1 MRPNVV
7 AALGRR
13 MPLVVGWLI
22 LAAGAA
28 VQVSDPPFRT
38 VLRDIAFDTYQ
49 RWLPRTD
56 PPAPVRIVDIDDE
69 SLAREGQWP
78 WPRAKVAVLLNRL
91 RDAGAA
97 SVAFDVMFAEPDR
110 TAPERVLRDWN
121 APPEVAALVRH
132 IPDPDGVFAES
143 IAGGGAVTG
152 FALTQDGRAVHPPAV
167 KPRFVIGGDD
177 PRPFLPP
184 FTGAVVPLTPFEAAA
199 SGNGAI
205 NPALDHDG
213 VVRRVPLIVRFR
225 NQILPGLA
233 AEALRVALGAP
244 NLVVNSSGAPGEYR
258 AGFKTG
264 VNGVR
269 IGPYAVQTDPSGA
282 VWLHFS
288 RSDAKQSPGAQRRV
302 PAWKILAGDE
312 ASLAAVDGAITFV
325 GTSATGLQDLRF
337 NPRGEVIPGVEMHAQ
352 LVEQI
357 LHGTY
362 LTRPDW
368 ANPAELTFLIV
379 AGGALVLL
387 LGRVGA
393 LWSALIGLV
402 AVAGAGAISWYAFVS
417 ARLLI
422 EPLYPSLI
430 AAAIFLAC
438 TLLQRLQAEREQAW
452 IRRAFSSYVSPN
464 LVEHLLKDRG
474 MLRLGGE
481 RRECSFVMTDLAGF
495 TSLVERSNPE
505 DVVGLLNEYLEGMV
519 NIAFRHDGTLDRIV
533 GDAVAVM
540 FSAPVTQ
547 PDHAARAI
555 ACALEM
561 DAFALRF
568 SAEKRTAG
576 MPLGITRIGVHSGL
590 VIVGNVGGSA
600 IFDYRPLGDA
610 INTAARL
617 ETVNKQL
624 GTRVCVSEDTASRCP
639 GFIGRPVGTLVLKG
653 KSEGVM
659 AYEPLPAGAA
669 APPAFYVDAYAALE
683 RGDVAGARAGFAAL
697 AATDPLAAFHLR
709 RLERGETGTRIV
721 LESK

>member
-1 MRPNVV
+1 
-7 AALGRR
+7 
-13 MPLVVGWLI
+13 MPLLVGCLI

-28 VQVSDPPFRT
+28 VQVVDPPFRN
-38 VLRDIAFDTYQ
+38 VLRTLAFDTYQ

-78 WPRAKVAVLLNRL
+78 WPRAKVGVLLDRL

-97 SVAFDVMFAEPDR
+97 SVAFDMMFAEPDR

-121 APPEVAALVRH
+121 APPELAAALARSV
-132 IPDPDGVFAES
+132 PDPDAVFAE
-143 IAGGGAVTG
+143 ALAAGGAVTG
-152 FALTQDGRAVHPPAV
+152 FALTQDGRAAHLPAV
-167 KPRFVIGGDD
+167 KPRFVIAGDD
-177 PRPFLPP
+177 PRPFLHT
-184 FTGAVVPLTPFEAAA
+184 FSGAVVALPALEAAA

-213 VVRRVPLIVRFR
+213 VVRRVPLIARFR
-225 NQILPGLA
+225 NEILPGLA

-244 NLVVNSSGAPGEYR
+244 NLVVSSSGAPGEDR
-258 AGFKTG
+258 FGVKTG
-264 VNGVR
+264 INGVR
-269 IGPYAVQTDPSGA
+269 IGPYTVKTDPSGA

-288 RSDAKQSPGAQRRV
+288 RSDVKPPPGVERNV
-302 PAWKILAGDE
+302 PAWKIIAGDR
-312 ASLAAVDGAITFV
+312 AALAAVDGAITFV

-337 NPRGEVIPGVEMHAQ
+337 NPHGEVIPGVEMHAQ
-352 LVEQI
+352 LIEQI
-357 LHGTY
+357 VHGTY

-368 ANPAELTFLIV
+368 ADPAELCFLIAV
-379 AGGALVLL
+379 GGTLVLL

-393 LWSALIGLV
+393 LWSALIGLA
-402 AVAGAGAISWYAFVS
+402 AVAGAGAISWYAFIS

-438 TLLQRLQAEREQAW
+438 TLLQRLQAELEQAW

-495 TSLVERSNPE
+495 TSLVERSKPE

-519 NIAFRHDGTLDRIV
+519 NIVFRHDGTLDRIV

-540 FSAPVTQ
+540 FSAPVMQ
-547 PDHAARAI
+547 PDHAARAVS
-555 ACALEM
+555 CALEM
-561 DAFALRF
+561 DAFAQRF
-568 SAEKRTAG
+568 TGEKRAAG
-576 MPLGITRIGVHSGL
+576 LPLGGTRIGVHSGT

-600 IFDYRPLGDA
+600 IFDYRALGDA

-617 ETVNKQL
+617 ESVNKQI
-624 GTRVCVSEDTASRCP
+624 GTRVCVSEAAASRCP
-639 GFIGRPVGTLVLKG
+639 EFIGRPVGSLVLKG
-653 KSEGVM
+653 KREGVM
-659 AYEPLPAGAA
+659 AYEPLPPGALPTA
-669 APPAFYVDAYAALE
+669 SYVDAYAALD
-683 RGDVAGARAGFAAL
+683 RGDDAGARARFAAL

-709 RLERGETGTRIV
+709 RLDRGESGTRIV
-721 LESK
+721 LERK